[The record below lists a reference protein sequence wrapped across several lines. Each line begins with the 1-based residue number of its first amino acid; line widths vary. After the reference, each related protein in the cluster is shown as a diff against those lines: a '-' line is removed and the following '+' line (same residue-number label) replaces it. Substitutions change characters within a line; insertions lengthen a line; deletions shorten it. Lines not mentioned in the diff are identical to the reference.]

1 MTSACTAPVYMVFL
15 TNFVKHVFIS
25 LLEFSKVYDL
35 VATSVELQALTY
47 NKLPHLA
54 NALQQLRSDPSIA
67 IPGNEQA
74 DKLTKEGA

>member
-1 MTSACTAPVYMVFL
+1 MTSACTAPVYMVLL

-35 VATSVELQALTY
+35 VATAVELQALTY

-54 NALQQLRSDPSIA
+54 KALQQPRSGPPLQSSW
-67 IPGNEQA
+67 
-74 DKLTKEGA
+74 K